1 VQVVHVGK
9 ERLFSR
15 VNREIPHQ
23 VDRNKQAKE
32 KTRDRLDL
40 LFADG
45 TRKSLHQPIH
55 VAFSMTMRL

>member
-1 VQVVHVGK
+1 
-9 ERLFSR
+9 
-15 VNREIPHQ
+15 

-45 TRKSLHQPIH
+45 TREGFHQPVH
-55 VAFSMTMRL
+55 FSLPMIP